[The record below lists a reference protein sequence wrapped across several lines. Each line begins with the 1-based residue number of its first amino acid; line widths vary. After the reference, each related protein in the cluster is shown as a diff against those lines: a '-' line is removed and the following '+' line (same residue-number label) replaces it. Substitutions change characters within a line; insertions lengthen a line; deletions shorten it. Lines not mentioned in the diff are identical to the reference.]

1 VGRNLSAKGGI
12 RIMQYGQVLARSLS
26 IAWRHKYLWLLAIF
40 AGEGA
45 AGVGAPSSGASGQ
58 RWNAPAQATTPDWN
72 QVSAWV
78 SAHFALLW
86 TIGIALVA
94 LLVVLFLV
102 SAVANAALVKGAAE
116 HDAERPFTL
125 SLAWKAGLASFWPV
139 LRLKLFA
146 LLVGVTTLVIILGLV
161 AIAFF
166 SATGGAAA
174 LSAGVGVGVLAALL
188 VLAAIPFWLVFGV
201 ALLFAVRAVVLD
213 GLSAS
218 AALAMGFRLIRRRLG
233 RVALLWLLIVAAGV
247 VAGIAVGV
255 GIALLTVLAGVL
267 IVGAAFAGGY
277 IAAVIIGVPSAFL
290 WLAVVFTA
298 AGAVSAFNSTYWTIA
313 YRRLEVEPELTG
325 STQMAPPSPA

>member
-1 VGRNLSAKGGI
+1 
-12 RIMQYGQVLARSLS
+12 MQYGQVLARSLS

-78 SAHFALLW
+78 SAHLAVLW

-102 SAVANAALVKGAAE
+102 SAVANGALVKGAAE
-116 HDAERPFTL
+116 HDVERPFTL
-125 SLAWKAGLASFWPV
+125 GLAWKAGLASFWPL

-146 LLVGVTTLVIILGLV
+146 LLVGVTTVVIILGLV

-166 SATGGAAA
+166 SATSGAAA
-174 LSAGVGVGVLAALL
+174 LSAGVGVLAALL

-218 AALAMGFRLIRRRLG
+218 AALATGFRLIRRRLG

-255 GIALLTVLAGVL
+255 GIALLTVLAGAF
-267 IVGAAFAGGY
+267 IVGAALASGY
-277 IAAVIIGVPSAFL
+277 IAAVIIGVPSALL
-290 WLAVVFTA
+290 WLAVVFA
-298 AGAVSAFNSTYWTIA
+298 VAGAVSAFNSTYWTIA